1 MDREAVHQFAEDFL
15 KLYFTDYPIEPPF
28 PMHEEMGARCEAL
41 GFAMDCGQSFMKTY
55 SRKAFFEFRS
65 FARCVNTI
73 YDIGLLGSAIF
84 SKWRYVT
91 RWQMPPVDGYS
102 EEPWFHLAFL
112 RLSALTAK
120 TGKDMPHLFRRTAER
135 MRLTSTVSSF
145 CEWKDGEEVRQ
156 QLELYR
162 DGAGKWNRYVWNKKD
177 NNFRLKETRYFHMK
191 RNAADEILQILTLLA
206 QEDYV
211 KPYMHICDA
220 GEWRLKL
227 WDRKGRADIFNG
239 DFPLEPG
246 GGNLHLSDRIREAL
260 CLPHMWVFDG
270 ETGDNDMTY
279 VRMEFMPR
287 RDDCPPFF
295 IRHPKEGMETLVI
308 DRKTD
313 TLIYGKMQE
322 NGKEQRLTIH
332 GGAENLLAWW
342 DDAAI
347 FTEDAPDA
355 RPPERPPIL
364 GSSLRNVG
372 RYKLTVKFRHAPTRI
387 MEGDFHNDGLPE
399 AWAEFAEEVLNFCK
413 NSAGGSLLNP
423 VLYNWRPRRKGEYI
437 YCRVEFMNGGK
448 TYCYRTEDKSIRAGS
463 RVIVPVGPENEPKTA
478 RVVSVDYVLP
488 KNAPYPPSRTK
499 VILGRAE

>member
-1 MDREAVHQFAEDFL
+1 
-15 KLYFTDYPIEPPF
+15 
-28 PMHEEMGARCEAL
+28 
-41 GFAMDCGQSFMKTY
+41 
-55 SRKAFFEFRS
+55 
-65 FARCVNTI
+65 
-73 YDIGLLGSAIF
+73 
-84 SKWRYVT
+84 
-91 RWQMPPVDGYS
+91 
-102 EEPWFHLAFL
+102 
-112 RLSALTAK
+112 
-120 TGKDMPHLFRRTAER
+120 
-135 MRLTSTVSSF
+135 
-145 CEWKDGEEVRQ
+145 
-156 QLELYR
+156 
-162 DGAGKWNRYVWNKKD
+162 
-177 NNFRLKETRYFHMK
+177 MK

-246 GGNLHLSDRIREAL
+246 GSSLHLSDRIREAL
-260 CLPHMWVFDG
+260 CLPHMWAFDG

-332 GGAENLLAWW
+332 GGAESLLAWW

-347 FTEDAPDA
+347 FTEDEPDD
-355 RPPERPPIL
+355 RPPIL

-437 YCRVEFMNGGK
+437 YCRVEFTDGGK
-448 TYCYRTEDKSIRAGS
+448 TYCYRTEDESIRAGS

-488 KNAPYPPSRTK
+488 EDASYPPSKTK
-499 VILGRAE
+499 AILGRAE